1 MSGIRDTLIEICEE
15 IIEQNNNPYKE
26 HKGISNHIFDEKGIQ
41 MYVGWE
47 LTKKLGLYVSS
58 NDKEHK
64 LNLQFERKIINKVR
78 GKKDYLDI
86 VKIHAKDG
94 RIVQGKN
101 PLFKDTSSSIWYQ

>member
-58 NDKEHK
+58 ERDRGRTNDKGHK
-64 LNLQFERKIINKVR
+64 LNLQFERKIINKVHD
-78 GKKDYLDI
+78 KKDYLC
-86 VKIHAKDG
+86 KK
-94 RIVQGKN
+94 KSN
-101 PLFKDTSSSIWYQ
+101 